1 MSYSV
6 KMKFTLGVLV
16 IFLAGALAQTV
27 TEDVLAAQADLALG
41 HEFFETAFF
50 INRGQVSSYLYRINR
65 EIIDSHIDTYSLIK
79 NYGINALAELNAL
92 ETTPENEACL
102 NSIINR
108 WNLQVTR

>member
-1 MSYSV
+1 
-6 KMKFTLGVLV
+6 MKFTLGVLV
-16 IFLAGALAQTV
+16 IFLAGASAQTV

-79 NYGINALAELNAL
+79 NYGLNAMDDL
-92 ETTPENEACL
+92 NAIETVTPEDEACV
-102 NSIINR
+102 NSIVNR